1 MARKV
6 RREREERGARLVPLA
21 PQARLVQP
29 AQKAIRDVLVR
40 RAPEA

>member
-6 RREREERGARLVPLA
+6 RREREERGARLV